1 MLLEGPSTA
10 LGTPVRRA
18 PSERMLGDLADF
30 QRRQGDSGKGGSQK
44 PEPHHYLWFAPADQV
59 EMVVDGRASK
69 EPLSPRV
76 FEIAHLKHYAEQ
88 LHDKDTADD
97 EKKNF
102 ISRNQRA
109 VAHRHTQR
117 K

>member
-18 PSERMLGDLADF
+18 PSERMLGGLSDL
-30 QRRQGDSGKGGSQK
+30 QRRQGDSCKSGGQE
-44 PEPHHYLWFAPADQV
+44 PEPHHHLRLAPADQV
-59 EMVVDGRASK
+59 EMVVDGRASE

-88 LHDKDTADD
+88 LPVYLK
-97 EKKNF
+97 
-102 ISRNQRA
+102 
-109 VAHRHTQR
+109 
-117 K
+117 